1 MNSQIE
7 EQEEGDPNV
16 LQNSLWPEGKN
27 TSFSMVPICVISF
40 QVVFRFPARGD
51 QIETLLDPTSTIE
64 LMEQRNVQSEM
75 SE

>member
-1 MNSQIE
+1 MYYRTLY
-7 EQEEGDPNV
+7 G
-16 LQNSLWPEGKN
+16 LKGK
-27 TSFSMVPICVISF
+27 TMSFSMVPICVISF
-40 QVVFRFPARGD
+40 QVVFRFPARRD